1 MSGNELSVEVKR
13 AIVEKNLETV
23 RQLEYDISINLQ
35 VNKTAGD
42 QPEVDRLKAML
53 ALTLKRKEA
62 FEKMLTEFVGKE
74 G

>member
-1 MSGNELSVEVKR
+1 MSGNELSVEVKK